1 MTRKNVMAKFAAIVA
16 LIAIVSSVIW
26 TGILVIYETLN
37 SSPNSE
43 NSLTQEQ
50 LQELLNAYSWSLSNS
65 WTEIS
70 TWIMLDTQNTDTLTW
85 INN

>member
-1 MTRKNVMAKFAAIVA
+1 MARKNVMAKFAAIVA

-26 TGILVIYETLN
+26 TWVLVIYETLN

-50 LQELLNAYSWSLSNS
+50 LQELLNTYSWSLSNS
-65 WTEIS
+65 WEI
-70 TWIMLDTQNTDTLTW
+70 LEENTLTW
-85 INN
+85 TTN

>member
-26 TGILVIYETLN
+26 TGVLVIYETLN

-85 INN
+85 TNN

>member
-1 MTRKNVMAKFAAIVA
+1 MARKNVMAKFAAIVA

-26 TGILVIYETLN
+26 TGVLVIYETLN

-85 INN
+85 TTN